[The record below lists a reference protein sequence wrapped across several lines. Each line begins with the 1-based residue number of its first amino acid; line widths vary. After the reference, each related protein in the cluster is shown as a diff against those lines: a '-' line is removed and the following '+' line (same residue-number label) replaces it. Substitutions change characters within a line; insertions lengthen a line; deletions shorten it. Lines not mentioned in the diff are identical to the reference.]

1 MSGAE
6 KTKIVVVDDN
16 ADVRRLVKKVLERA
30 GYLVV
35 EAASGEEAL
44 STVEALVPDLVLM
57 DIRLPG
63 AIDGLEAAERM
74 RKDARLARTPIVAL
88 TASVFAEDRD
98 RALAAGCAGFIAK
111 PVDITSLPG
120 LVEKFIARGAAGGR

>member
-1 MSGAE
+1 M
-6 KTKIVVVDDN
+6 VVDDN

-30 GYLVV
+30 GNLIV

-44 STVEALVPDLVLM
+44 SMVEELIPDLVLM
-57 DIRLPG
+57 DIRLSG
-63 AIDGLEAAERM
+63 AIDGLETAERM
-74 RKDARLARTPIVAL
+74 RKDARLDRTPIVAL

-111 PVDITSLPG
+111 PVDITSLPA
-120 LVEKFIARGAAGGR
+120 LVEKFIAREAAEGQ